1 MSAARKRVL
10 SDPRF
15 QSDVLKK
22 LLISLLLA
30 GIVTLS
36 WTGTLDKI
44 ADDTLQPT
52 FQRALLTA
60 AIARGLNGVIS
71 VAQGTEIAIQPV
83 GVGVTI
89 TAGQILDPLNDLVER
104 FSWLSLAASA
114 SLGMQMLLAEIF
126 ADQLMNLLLSATA
139 VLYLL
144 VLWWPSPLPSLS
156 WLLRLAGLVV
166 FMRFLFTIVTL
177 VIGMVDHWVL
187 EDRQQLAMNELTT
200 ATRQIEQ
207 LEQTAEAIPGREQS
221 IMERFESALDGYGQA
236 LDIETRLNGLRDRVE
251 ASISH
256 LIDLIVVFLV
266 QTLALPICA
275 IYAALASFRWFWRW
289 SLNAPDS
296 GNPRSD

>member
-1 MSAARKRVL
+1 MSAARTRVL

-15 QSDVLKK
+15 QSDTLKK

-30 GIVTLS
+30 GIVAVS
-36 WTGTLDKI
+36 WSGTLDKI
-44 ADDTLQPT
+44 ADATLQPT

-114 SLGMQMLLAEIF
+114 SLGMQMLLSEIF
-126 ADQLMNLLLSATA
+126 ADDLMNLLLSVTA
-139 VLYLL
+139 LLYLL
-144 VLWWPSPLPSLS
+144 VLWWPSPLPSLG
-156 WLLRLAGLVV
+156 WLLRLAGLIV
-166 FMRFLFTIVTL
+166 FVRFLFTVVML
-177 VIGMVDHWVL
+177 VIGTVDHWIL
-187 EDRQQLAMNELTT
+187 EERQQLAMTELTT
-200 ATRQIEQ
+200 ATRQIEE
-207 LEQTAEAIPGREQS
+207 LEQAPEVQPDTEQS
-221 IMERFESALDGYGQA
+221 IMERFESALDGSRQA
-236 LDIETRLNGLRDRVE
+236 FDIEARLTGLRDRVE

-266 QTLALPICA
+266 QTLALPIGA

-289 SLNAPDS
+289 SLNAPNS